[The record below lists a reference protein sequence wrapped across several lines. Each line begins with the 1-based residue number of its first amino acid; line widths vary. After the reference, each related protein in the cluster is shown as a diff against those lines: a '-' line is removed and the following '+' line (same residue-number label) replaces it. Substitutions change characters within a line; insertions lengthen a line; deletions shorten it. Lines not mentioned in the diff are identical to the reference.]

1 MKSWMW
7 EHCREHHEGY
17 VGGDGGMSDYVFK
30 VTGQY
35 RKCLDRQ
42 IDEGL
47 RITECESKGGGLL
60 NSKNEYFTPKI
71 VLPVFRQQ

>member
-7 EHCREHHEGY
+7 EHSRDCHGGQ
-17 VGGDGGMSDYVFK
+17 VGERGGITDYNFRVTGVFK
-30 VTGQY
+30 
-35 RKCLDRQ
+35 KCLDRQ

-47 RITECESKGGGLL
+47 RITACETQGGVLL
-60 NSKNEYFTPKI
+60 NSKNKFFTPRI